1 MHCTVMSIHPAA
13 LLMHIILTV
22 KQCISL
28 KLGFHPWMSST
39 DMQNKYTADFVI
51 GSCPISPTHPQDNAN
66 DFSELTGKM
75 TLFPFPVQPLT
86 RLYSCTGCNQG
97 DVKNPTMAK

>member
-1 MHCTVMSIHPAA
+1 MSIHPAA
-13 LLMHIILTV
+13 LPVHIILTV
-22 KQCISL
+22 NQCIGL

-39 DMQNKYTADFVI
+39 EMQNKYAADFVF
-51 GSCPISPTHPQDNAN
+51 GSCPISPTHPQDNAT

-86 RLYSCTGCNQG
+86 HLYSCTGCHQG
-97 DVKNPTMAK
+97 DVKNPTMAN